1 MPELLL
7 HHKLSM
13 YLTRMEE
20 TILIGL
26 EVFKTPA
33 SLDLS
38 LGYISQV
45 TLVFPQNMSIIAM
58 TTNPSGS

>member
-1 MPELLL
+1 
-7 HHKLSM
+7 M